1 MICAG
6 LTSENFVKAVTC
18 NADSFVLVSNAD
30 YEALVNNNL
39 TTVLNEI
46 FAFDMATF
54 SIVIGS
60 SLTMFVV
67 SHGAGVVVRWLGR
80 H

>member
-1 MICAG
+1 MICAE
-6 LTSENFVKAVTC
+6 LTSENFVRAVTC
-18 NADSFVLVSNAD
+18 NADSLVLISSAE

-39 TTVLNEI
+39 MTVLNEI
-46 FAFDMATF
+46 FAFDLATF

-67 SHGAGVVVRWLGR
+67 SHGAGGVVRWLGR
-80 H
+80 